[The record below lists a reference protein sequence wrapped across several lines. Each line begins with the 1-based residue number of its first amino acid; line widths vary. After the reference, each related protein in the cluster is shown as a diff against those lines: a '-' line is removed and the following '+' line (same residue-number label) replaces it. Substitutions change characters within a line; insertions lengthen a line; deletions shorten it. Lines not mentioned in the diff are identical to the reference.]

1 MFCFNLNILYT
12 YIYTH
17 TTGFVFFL
25 CTLFCGH
32 QPVPAPGSMAGR
44 GTGTPRCCPDTW
56 TRKQLCW
63 CDPCAGGAAVC
74 RAPVRPHTDTAAV
87 AAVAAG
93 CHTWVY
99 SSAGGS
105 DVEVTVSYS
114 EALMLYLIYCEGRV
128 KIYFSIRNFP
138 SVSGGWCTVLLQVL
152 SYLFG
157 GHIPCFLFTS

>member
-1 MFCFNLNILYT
+1 M
-12 YIYTH
+12 
-17 TTGFVFFL
+17 
-25 CTLFCGH
+25 
-32 QPVPAPGSMAGR
+32 PAPGSKASR
-44 GTGTPRCCPDTW
+44 GTGTSRCFPDTQA
-56 TRKQLCW
+56 REQLCW
-63 CDPCAGGAAVC
+63 CAPCAGAQWCAVPRC
-74 RAPVRPHTDTAAV
+74 GHILTQPQLRWWRAWV
-87 AAVAAG
+87 AAS

-152 SYLFG
+152 SLFFVWWPYSMFFI
-157 GHIPCFLFTS
+157 HFLRVQVGSYVVMLLVCYRYV